1 MQALPGTVGW
11 SVLDVIVV
19 REVKEIPE
27 DLLLLRL
34 LTAGGD
40 PSVTDPTSGV
50 TSVDIKTKPTFHLRK
65 ITLEIF
71 KNKCFSAFIN

>member
-50 TSVDIKTKPTFHLRK
+50 TSVDIKTQRTFHLQRK
-65 ITLEIF
+65 NT
-71 KNKCFSAFIN
+71 